1 MNCAIE
7 VFTTNQGLR
16 PLRMDFAARRSAS
29 KDAATTCSQ
38 AWHSLRHNHAPPNIH
53 FNQNIV
59 KKITK

>member
-1 MNCAIE
+1 MNCATE
-7 VFTTNQGLR
+7 VLIAKLGLR
-16 PLRMDFAARRSAS
+16 PLWMDFAARRSAS

-38 AWHSLRHNHAPPNIH
+38 AWHSLRHNQAPPNIH